1 MKKGT
6 VFLLTALSMLVGAVL
21 GFLCAPVKGGV
32 SVGNSNCGNQ
42 YFDDPNEEAEEDVY
56 GC

>member
-6 VFLLTALSMLVGAVL
+6 VFLLTALSMLVGVVL
-21 GFLCAPVKGGV
+21 GFLCAPIKGDV
-32 SVGNSNCGNQ
+32 SVGNNNCGNQ

>member
-6 VFLLTALSMLVGAVL
+6 VFLIAALSMLAGIVL
-21 GFLCAPVKGGV
+21 GFLCAPIKGGV
-32 SVGNSNCGNQ
+32 SVGNNCGNR